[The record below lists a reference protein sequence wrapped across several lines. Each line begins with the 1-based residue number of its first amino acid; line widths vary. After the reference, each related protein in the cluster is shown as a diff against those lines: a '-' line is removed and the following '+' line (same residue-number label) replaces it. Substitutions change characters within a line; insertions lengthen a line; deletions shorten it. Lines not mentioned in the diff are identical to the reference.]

1 MFIEFSCRCGHEFR
15 TRPENAGKPII
26 CPNCTSRQ
34 VVPAA
39 ESDGEEHASV
49 ANAKHSFDDDS
60 DLEEVETPRSRG
72 KAPSSHLLAMLEE
85 DEAWPIKGKRAEP
98 KQRPESSTKTRSKES
113 RRAPGGDT
121 IRSVPSSMKETRKPH
136 QVVPQKEKPRRKAKQ
151 PDSYEQIPDDD
162 IFDAEDLDKFELD
175 ELEVVDELLDDL
187 PVARRKRRDDVEEP
201 PKKSAK
207 GKSKKKSPQ
216 EDNNSALS
224 VIIGGM
230 VFGMIVIGVVGFFA
244 IPPLIAKLQE
254 GREIQ
259 VPKDF
264 EKFTE
269 QNFNFSCEV
278 PKDWEVDA
286 RGGQGNVPPTV
297 RIEKGNIKIAY
308 RSSMSGAAIQDMAQ
322 AGANQ
327 AGELP
332 DELKPVAKV
341 HEYQREKFKQETP
354 DYTEVGPVERI
365 DTGIG
370 EGRLSEFTGSV
381 GFGGKFYGYRV
392 TLLTTQYQWNVV
404 CKCKTKREFE
414 AYKPIFR
421 RIIASSGR

>member
-15 TRPENAGKPII
+15 TRSDNVGKTII
-26 CPNCTSRQ
+26 CPNCTLRQ
-34 VVPAA
+34 VVP
-39 ESDGEEHASV
+39 ESEADGDEHPSEANEES
-49 ANAKHSFDDDS
+49 SF
-60 DLEEVETPRSRG
+60 EEGPGLGSEETSPLRR
-72 KAPSSHLLAMLEE
+72 KAPSSHLLAMLED
-85 DEAWPIKGKRAEP
+85 DEEWPIRGKRAEP
-98 KQRPESSTKTRSKES
+98 KQRPASATKTRSKES
-113 RRAPGGDT
+113 RRDPVGDSV
-121 IRSVPSSMKETRKPH
+121 RNVPSSSKDTRKPH
-136 QVVPQKEKPRRKAKQ
+136 QVVPQKEKPLRKSSKA
-151 PDSYEQIPDDD
+151 DSYEQIPDDD
-162 IFDAEDLDKFELD
+162 IFDAEDFDLGD
-175 ELEVVDELLDDL
+175 EPLEAL
-187 PVARRKRRDDVEEP
+187 PMAKRKRSDDVDEP
-201 PKKSAK
+201 PKKSGK
-207 GKSKKKSPQ
+207 GKSKKKSEP
-216 EDNNSALS
+216 ENDNSALP

-230 VFGMIVIGVVGFFA
+230 VFGMIIIGVVGFFA

-269 QNFNFSCEV
+269 QNFYFSCEV

-308 RSSMSGAAIQDMAQ
+308 RSSLSGAAIQDMAQ

-327 AGELP
+327 TGELP

-365 DTGIG
+365 DTGMG

-421 RIIASSGR
+421 RILASSGR